1 MGLCMLLCAIFVGI
15 GTTNLGYAAAVVLF
29 LFQTFF
35 TLGWQSNMW
44 IYPSE
49 LLPLKLRLRG
59 GALAVVSQWLFTF
72 LVVEITP
79 VMITNIGY
87 KSYIVFAVINFFTI
101 PVVYYCYPETCQ
113 LPLEAVDLLFA
124 DRNGERPSIFRVVR
138 DSKNKAFIRE
148 IEETLQQRARLRAEN
163 VAILEDAKGGGLEEE
178 RLEHIDHGLKV

>member
-1 MGLCMLLCAIFVGI
+1 MGVCMMLSAIFVGI
-15 GTTNLGYAAAVVLF
+15 GTKGLGYAATVVLY

-79 VMITNIGY
+79 PMITNIGY
-87 KSYIVFAVINFFTI
+87 KSYIVFAVINFATVPF
-101 PVVYYCYPETCQ
+101 VYFCFPETSKM
-113 LPLEAVDLLFA
+113 PLEA
-124 DRNGERPSIFRVVR
+124 I
-138 DSKNKAFIRE
+138 
-148 IEETLQQRARLRAEN
+148 
-163 VAILEDAKGGGLEEE
+163 
-178 RLEHIDHGLKV
+178 

>member
-1 MGLCMLLCAIFVGI
+1 MLLSAIFVGI
-15 GTTNLGYAAAVVLF
+15 DTKGLGYAAAVVLY

-79 VMITNIGY
+79 PMITNIGY
-87 KSYIVFAVINFFTI
+87 KVCARRANLSHLRKMLVALNSARSLILSLPSSTLSPSQWYTFAT
-101 PVVYYCYPETCQ
+101 PKHLDSPW
-113 LPLEAVDLLFA
+113 
-124 DRNGERPSIFRVVR
+124 RPSIYSLQTATAKDRPSSR
-138 DSKNKAFIRE
+138 SS
-148 IEETLQQRARLRAEN
+148 ETHVTPN
-163 VAILEDAKGGGLEEE
+163 SWPG
-178 RLEHIDHGLKV
+178 